1 VQNSRFTSSEG
12 KDMESSKI
20 QKIFYPEG
28 IMVVGVSDTPT
39 NLGRNIIENLD
50 RFGFK
55 GPIYLVGK
63 EAGYLNGRKI
73 YTRIEEIDASIDLV
87 VFLIPAVLIP
97 EALEICGLKGIHYAV
112 IESGGFSEFADEN
125 ESLEEKILDIA
136 KKWRIR
142 FVGPNCI
149 SIVNLENGLVLP
161 FVPMEPGRIKTG
173 PISFVAQSGGIV
185 NYSLRLAS
193 CENLGFNKL
202 ISMGNKLDL
211 DENDYLEFLIS
222 DPGTKTIG
230 LYLES
235 VSHGRRLMD
244 LAASTQKPVV
254 VLKSNTN
261 RASNQIA
268 RFHTTALAGNDEVV
282 SSALSQTGIHRVDT
296 LQEMMNA
303 FKIFNLPFMKGPN
316 LAIISRSGGSAVMA
330 ADAAHR
336 YGFKMIPFSE
346 DFFNHVR
353 KKVRAGVIR
362 MTNPLDL
369 GDVFDLEFYKEVLE
383 RALQEEGV
391 DGVLF
396 SHSYL
401 PGIDEM
407 TTKNL
412 VRSSMELSSFYQK
425 PVCLCLMPDSSE
437 WIMMRKTAD
446 FPIFTEPDDALKA
459 LALSLKHYRNKF
471 EADFHPCN
479 TFEIPSSKGQSTRKQ
494 SDKIF
499 SPGEVFELLRGYDLP
514 VADYKLVKDYEEALG
529 AAALID
535 YPVAL
540 KIADSD
546 VVHKTDV
553 GGVRL
558 NIETPDELKRAFQDL
573 KGDCFLIQKMV
584 NMGHEVFIG
593 GKHDPEFGPVIL
605 FGLGGIFVEAIKDVV
620 IKVAPI
626 TEREAGEMIQGV
638 RGSALLN
645 GFRGGLKAD
654 LESIKRCL
662 VSVSRLLYEHP
673 EIQQLDINPLIVL
686 REGQGCM
693 VVDARILSIAE
704 CSLNKRGFQ

>member
-1 VQNSRFTSSEG
+1 MR
-12 KDMESSKI
+12 KL
-20 QKIFYPEG
+20 FYPEN

-50 RFGFK
+50 RFHFR
-55 GPIYLVGK
+55 GPVYPVGK
-63 EAGYLNGRKI
+63 EGGALNGRKI
-73 YTRIEEIDASIDLV
+73 YTRIEEIDDSVDLV
-87 VFLIPAVLIP
+87 VFLIPAVFIP
-97 EALEICGLKGIHYAV
+97 EALEVCGHKGIPYVV
-112 IESGGFSEFADEN
+112 IESGGFSEFAEEN
-125 ESLEEKILDIA
+125 TRLEKEILAIA
-136 KKWRIR
+136 RKWRIR

-149 SIVNLENGLVLP
+149 GIINLENGLVLP
-161 FVPMEPGRIKTG
+161 FAPLDHKIIKEG
-173 PISFVAQSGGIV
+173 NVSLMSQSGGIV
-185 NYSLRLAS
+185 NNIIRLFS
-193 CENLGFNKL
+193 CENIGFNKL

-211 DENDYLEFLIS
+211 DENDYFEFLIS

-235 VSHGRRLMD
+235 VSNGRRLMD
-244 LAASTQKPVV
+244 LAGSTQKPVV
-254 VLKSNTN
+254 VLKSNTSKV
-261 RASNQIA
+261 SNQIA
-268 RFHTTALAGNDEVV
+268 RFHTAALAGNDEVA
-282 SSALSQTGIHRVDT
+282 SSALNQAGIHRVET

-303 FKIFNLPFMKGPN
+303 FKIFNLPLIKGAN
-316 LAIISRSGGSAVMA
+316 LAIMSRSGGSAVMA
-330 ADAAHR
+330 ADAAFR
-336 YGFKMIPFSE
+336 YGFRLPPFSQ
-346 DFFNHVR
+346 DFLNHVR
-353 KKVRAGVIR
+353 KRARAGVIR

-369 GDVFDLEFYKEVLE
+369 GDVFDLEFYQEILDHSLKEKE
-383 RALQEEGV
+383 V

-396 SHSYL
+396 MLLYNT
-401 PGIDEM
+401 GAEIVA
-407 TTKNL
+407 TKNL
-412 VRSSMELSSFYQK
+412 IRSADSLSSLYQK
-425 PVCLCLMPDSSE
+425 PVALSFTADSAE
-437 WIMMRKTAD
+437 WFMMREISD
-446 FPIFTEPDDALKA
+446 FPIFTEPEDAMKA

-558 NIETPDELKRAFQDL
+558 NIETPDELKRAFQAL

-645 GFRGGLKAD
+645 GFRGGFKAD
-654 LESIKRCL
+654 PESIKRCL

-693 VVDARILSIAE
+693 VVDARILS
-704 CSLNKRGFQ
+704 